1 MAVNLFLTTA
11 VLSITGSTAY
21 ILLKL
26 LTVACGGRL
35 SQNWRYHSITAVSL
49 LFILPLHKLWTLIPV
64 PHRILPSVI
73 AISGNLDPV
82 YTSSSSTTT
91 SELPLQVGPTNNGV
105 DWELII
111 EQAAVLWLLVA
122 VGLIIWNVWR
132 LLHYRRQFEQVSNEV
147 NGHLQQIAQD
157 ADRLAGV
164 TSEVRLLVSSL
175 VQSPMLVGFFRPTIV
190 LPSEHLP
197 DNDAQF
203 ILTHELTHFR
213 RRDLWKKFLV
223 NMIQCIH
230 WFNPI
235 VYLLNRDFAYWL
247 ETSCDE
253 EVVSSLNYV
262 QRKEYGYLL
271 INYAPATRH
280 VGPRLYVSFTS
291 CRYKLKRRISTM
303 MKSNKKSRSLLGL
316 MLALALVVGC
326 LATSAMAAAVDDK
339 DAADDFAL
347 NFVTGRDIS
356 IKSAQN
362 ESTGMVS
369 VADNAPAMLNDGVLQ
384 LEDLAH
390 DKLDMSMAQYFDSSA
405 TPYAFGTIDTSVPG
419 KSFGVAEN
427 SFSLEAGETV
437 TINCSYSPASAS
449 VDFGL
454 IAPDGYF
461 YYVNSTNGSVNST
474 LTVAVRGQYTLAV
487 RNNSSNS
494 ISVVGYVNY

>member
-73 AISGNLDPV
+73 AISGNSDPV

-197 DNDAQF
+197 DSDAQF

-271 INYAPATRH
+271 INYAPAIRH

-291 CRYKLKRRISTM
+291 CRYKLKRRISIM

-316 MLALALVVGC
+316 VLALALVMGCMATTAFAAATDHASVTTAKDVFGQTSDVVG
-326 LATSAMAAAVDDK
+326 LSSSDDASVTTAGSPFAAAAMALSDDSNLSEYAVTALSDVVLPTARKNISLSSGTNYKYDRTYYEAGTVIDIYANWTPTTVGLKLGVFSVSADAPITSA
-339 DAADDFAL
+339 
-347 NFVTGRDIS
+347 
-356 IKSAQN
+356 
-362 ESTGMVS
+362 VS
-369 VADNAPAMLNDGVLQ
+369 GGEGGVQ
-384 LEDLAH
+384 
-390 DKLDMSMAQYFDSSA
+390 
-405 TPYAFGTIDTSVPG
+405 
-419 KSFGVAEN
+419 
-427 SFSLEAGETV
+427 V
-437 TINCSYSPASAS
+437 TINKS
-449 VDFGL
+449 
-454 IAPDGYF
+454 GYF
-461 YYVNSTNGSVNST
+461 YIYVENTSSSKSADVSVSY
-474 LTVAVRGQYTLAV
+474 AY
-487 RNNSSNS
+487 
-494 ISVVGYVNY
+494 

>member
-49 LFILPLHKLWTLIPV
+49 LFILPLHKLWALVPV
-64 PHRILPSVI
+64 PHRVLPSVI
-73 AISGNLDPV
+73 AISGNSDPV
-82 YTSSSSTTT
+82 YTSSSSTAT

-122 VGLIIWNVWR
+122 VGLILWNVWR

-147 NGHLQQIAQD
+147 NGHLQQIAQK
-157 ADRLAGV
+157 AAHLAGV
-164 TSEVRLLVSSL
+164 TGKVRLLASSL

-197 DNDAQF
+197 DSDAQF
-203 ILTHELTHFR
+203 ILTHELAHFR
-213 RRDLWKKFLV
+213 RKDLWKKLLV
-223 NMIQCIH
+223 NMIRCVH

-235 VYLLNRDFAYWL
+235 IYLLNRDFVYWL

-253 EVVSSLNYV
+253 EVVSSLNYA

-280 VGPRLYVSFTS
+280 VGPGLYVSFTP
-291 CRYKLKRRISTM
+291 CRYKLKRRISIM

-316 MLALALVVGC
+316 VLALALVVGC
-326 LATSAMAAAVDDK
+326 LITSAFAAATDHASVTTTK
-339 DAADDFAL
+339 DVFGQASGVVAL
-347 NFVTGRDIS
+347 S
-356 IKSAQN
+356 S
-362 ESTGMVS
+362 S
-369 VADNAPAMLNDGVLQ
+369 DNASVTTADSPFAAAAMALSDDSNLSEYAVTALSDVVLPTARKNIS
-384 LEDLAH
+384 L
-390 DKLDMSMAQYFDSSA
+390 SS
-405 TPYAFGTIDTSVPG
+405 GTNYKYDRIYY
-419 KSFGVAEN
+419 
-427 SFSLEAGETV
+427 EAGTVIDIYANWTPSTVGLKLGVYSVDAGAPITSSISGGEGSVQV
-437 TINCSYSPASAS
+437 TINKS
-449 VDFGL
+449 
-454 IAPDGYF
+454 GYF
-461 YYVNSTNGSVNST
+461 YIYVENTSSSKSANVSVSY
-474 LTVAVRGQYTLAV
+474 AY
-487 RNNSSNS
+487 
-494 ISVVGYVNY
+494 